1 MELHDGQEV
10 CRDVEQQGGEHQGQ
24 AALDDIVA
32 VRIKLVT
39 AARTVGLFIQLE
51 RRLAHQQVTFVT
63 RHQLIQ
69 G

>member
-1 MELHDGQEV
+1 MELHDGKKV
-10 CRDVEQQGGEHQGQ
+10 GGYVEQQGGEHQCQ
-24 AALDDIVA
+24 AALDDIVT

-39 AARTVGLFIQLE
+39 AAWAMRFFIQLE